1 MSYVGSGATALDQL
15 WDGGARRLQPGH
27 WRSVLTRSILA
38 VRADVAR
45 QAEDDLLWNEVGIR
59 THGTKLASEIA
70 DGAPFVRLY
79 NVFALPFGY
88 NPGPTLLD
96 EAQIER
102 WVAIIDRAGARMRG
116 SGVRVAN
123 LS

>member
-38 VRADVAR
+38 VREEVAR

-70 DGAPFVRLY
+70 D
-79 NVFALPFGY
+79 
-88 NPGPTLLD
+88 
-96 EAQIER
+96 
-102 WVAIIDRAGARMRG
+102 VAVIDRAGARMRG